1 MINEPDIV
9 KQLREEE
16 RIGKLQYNDFDIKE
30 RFFEIIDI
38 KQKNFQRASS
48 DLKITGYNDALK
60 LAKKV
65 LEDLS
70 KN

>member
-16 RIGKLQYNDFDIKE
+16 RIGQLQYNDFDIKE
-30 RFFEIIDI
+30 RFFEIIGI
-38 KQKNFQRASS
+38 KQKKFQRASS